1 MASTALSPS
10 LGTSGSN
17 EKKNK
22 NRQTRSHPSRTLV
35 ATVTPLLH
43 RRSSSSERL
52 RLKHQHNSSFGKNRK
67 RSGGDGR
74 RPWRRADEAR
84 RVTTLIDNS
93 YDHKRQRIQKGL
105 RSFRRDGSTNPMMQ
119 PEAQVL
125 HFHRLSPPPP
135 PPLERK
141 QQASFQ

>member
-17 EKKNK
+17 EKKTK
-22 NRQTRSHPSRTLV
+22 TGRRAATLV

-135 PPLERK
+135 PLERK